1 MKRYNKERG
10 VTDMSKG
17 AKKSKKRSAKK
28 MIDCQECRSQADCCL
43 TGAWVDL
50 DEAKKIEALRL
61 KGEFFQ
67 FEEDKDFPS
76 GYRIG
81 TSYEFDP
88 CSFLDP
94 DGLCSIHKVDYSLK
108 PASCKE
114 FPYENNKLSPVAD
127 QLCTLYKS
135 KIKNENRRKK

>member
-1 MKRYNKERG
+1 
-10 VTDMSKG
+10 MSKG
-17 AKKSKKRSAKK
+17 AKKSKRISGKEI
-28 MIDCQECRSQADCCL
+28 IDCRECRSQADCCL

-50 DEAKKIEALRL
+50 DEAKKIETLGL

-81 TSYEFDP
+81 TSYGFDP
-88 CSFLDP
+88 CTFLES

-114 FPYENNKLSPVAD
+114 FPYENNKLSPVAG

-135 KIKNENRRKK
+135 KLENSSKDCTGQGGKADD

>member
-1 MKRYNKERG
+1 MKRYNKEKG
-10 VTDMSKG
+10 DKDMSKG
-17 AKKSKKRSAKK
+17 TKKSKKRNAKK
-28 MIDCQECRSQADCCL
+28 IIDCQECRSQADCCS

-50 DEAKKIEALRL
+50 DEAKKIETLRL

-67 FEEDKDFPS
+67 LEEDKDFPS

-88 CSFLDP
+88 CTFLDP

-108 PASCKE
+108 PHTCKE

-127 QLCTLYKS
+127 ELCALYKS
-135 KIKNENRRKK
+135 KIKKRNKIKK

>member
-17 AKKSKKRSAKK
+17 TKKSKKRSAKK
-28 MIDCQECRSQADCCL
+28 IIDCQECGSQADCCS

-50 DEAKKIEALRL
+50 DEAKKIGTLRL

-135 KIKNENRRKK
+135 KLKNNNKVKK